1 MFVKLLETLQKLYL
15 IRLFVDKLLLGK
27 TTKILFFKFTFFV
40 GMVKL
45 DISLILFLQVYF
57 RFRFFSIWL
66 VVRKILYFWS
76 QVFLDTLLGH
86 SLTPNLHRSESSRL
100 LKALR
105 LHFMCLKNGLLLF
118 LRCWFDPGSKSLN
131 QYRSMSWQL
140 LLERL
145 LFSQLLSLRRNIWF
159 TIIHVHNEL
168 FCPCFFDCCIITARP
183 LVIVVY
189 IFDPYEALRI
199 ILVGF
204 TMKAFGY
211 RVLISVHFPL
221 RIMMVLL
228 VLNHAYILSFLT
240 SLRLECKYCLIFLQ
254 SSMLMINQ
262 RFALLTMVTSWGRD
276 LWCVKSA
283 IIVRFSLLYLATMP
297 VTYRLYILILHR
309 SLGNFN

>member
-27 TTKILFFKFTFFV
+27 TTKILFFKFTFLVRMLKF
-40 GMVKL
+40 

-57 RFRFFSIWL
+57 RLMFFSIL
-66 VVRKILYFWS
+66 RRILYFRS
-76 QVFLDTLLGH
+76 QVFPDTLRGH
-86 SLTPNLHRSESSRL
+86 SLTSNLHRSESSRL

-118 LRCWFDPGSKSLN
+118 LRRWFDPSCKSLN
-131 QYRSMSWQL
+131 QYSSMSWQL

-145 LFSQLLSLRRNIWF
+145 LFLQLLSLRRNIWF
-159 TIIHVHNEL
+159 TIIHVHNE
-168 FCPCFFDCCIITARP
+168 FFMPCFFDCCVITARP
-183 LVIVVY
+183 LVIAVY

-204 TMKAFGY
+204 TLKAF
-211 RVLISVHFPL
+211 VLISVHFPL

-228 VLNHAYILSFLT
+228 VLNHANILSFLT
-240 SLRLECKYCLIFLQ
+240 SLWLECKYCLIFLQ

-283 IIVRFSLLYLATMP
+283 IILRFPLLNLASMP

-309 SLGNFN
+309 SLSNFN